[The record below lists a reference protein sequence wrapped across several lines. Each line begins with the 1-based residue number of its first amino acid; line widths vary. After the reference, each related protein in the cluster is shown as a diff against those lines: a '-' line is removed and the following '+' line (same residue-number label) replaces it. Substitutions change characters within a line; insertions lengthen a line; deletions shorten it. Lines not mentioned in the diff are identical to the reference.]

1 MRPVLPLLVLMVL
14 MLMLMLMLMTAWADV
29 PKVAT
34 DIAPLHSLVAHAMSG
49 VACRTG

>member
-1 MRPVLPLLVLMVL
+1 MRPILPLLVLM
-14 MLMLMLMLMTAWADV
+14 MLMTAWADV

-34 DIAPLHSLVAHAMSG
+34 DIAPLQSLVAQAMSG